1 MKIATN
7 EFTQKVFNEFIGK
20 KRWIFNENI
29 DNYSG
34 DGTIDIITDTYY
46 IILIQVRSKE
56 NKNIKKDVE
65 PIKKM
70 VEVEEIEGTSYFEI
84 KYLANHFIEEL
95 TFKVGKISIS
105 KSHDFSI
112 DMPMKKIFGADAKNL
127 FEINEVLKILQNF
140 RCFM

>member
-34 DGTIDIITDTYY
+34 DGTIDIITDTYD

-84 KYLANHFIEEL
+84 KYLATHF
-95 TFKVGKISIS
+95 
-105 KSHDFSI
+105 
-112 DMPMKKIFGADAKNL
+112 
-127 FEINEVLKILQNF
+127 
-140 RCFM
+140 